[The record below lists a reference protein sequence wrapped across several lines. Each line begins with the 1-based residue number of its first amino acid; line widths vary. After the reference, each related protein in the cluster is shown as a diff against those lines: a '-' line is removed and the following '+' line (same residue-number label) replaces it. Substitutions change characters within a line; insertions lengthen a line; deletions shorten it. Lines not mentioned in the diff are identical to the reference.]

1 MCTNHIQMF
10 QTTWSLE
17 LCHVQIQKLFVN
29 EQITYDFSIELKE
42 ETINFPVIAGQSQ
55 AWHNKK

>member
-1 MCTNHIQMF
+1 MRTNHIQMF

-42 ETINFPVIAGQSQ
+42 ETINFPVIAGQS
-55 AWHNKK
+55 